1 MSIMKEYLKLSS
13 DKKFGSVSVRF
24 YVSQDPVDAIGKK
37 IHEINDQVVMTGHNW
52 EAFFN
57 YYLDTYHPEVSAG
70 MGSDPDNKNYVAYY
84 KLTPENE
91 KKAEKLAQIIEDL
104 VENESEIYE
113 IVKTNGDEID
123 WD

>member
-1 MSIMKEYLKLSS
+1 MKEYIKLSS

-24 YVSQDPVDAIGKK
+24 YISQEKPLAVGKK
-37 IHEINDQVVMTGHNW
+37 MQEINEQAIMTGHNW
-52 EAFFN
+52 EALLN
-57 YYLDTYHPEVSAG
+57 YYLDTHHPDVSAG

-91 KKAEKLAQIIEDL
+91 KKAEKLAQILEDL
-104 VENESEIYE
+104 IENESELYD
-113 IVKTNGDEID
+113 IVKNHADEID